1 LGFDLKKKFLLNYY
15 LRAKTY
21 FAYNVIT
28 GAAEALLRLQDT
40 YKLDTTLLADGV
52 IPIRDMRGFKTGQR
66 GVRPPENQMSLTAND
81 CFELGRQAYI
91 NKDYYHTVLWMQ
103 EAIDRLDKE
112 ESVKPSDKATILE
125 YLAFATYQRGNVRQA
140 LKLTHQLLEIS
151 PEHPRAF
158 GNVEYYEKELAQH
171 SSSKKRG
178 DDGEVP
184 LDEAI
189 TESEKTWTL
198 EETERETYE
207 ALCRGEKRMSD
218 KTQSEL
224 LCFYLNTQQIPYL
237 RLMLFK
243 VEEAFKK
250 PQIVMFH
257 DFLSDSEIEVVKTLA
272 EPKLKRATVQ
282 NSATGNLETAKYRI
296 SKSAWLTNRDHQVV
310 DRISRRISVVTGLDL
325 TTAEELQVVN
335 YGIGGHYEPHYD
347 FARREEK
354 DAFKSL
360 GLRFFSR
367 FVQRLENTSLIT
379 SILKYK
385 TLS

>member
-1 LGFDLKKKFLLNYY
+1 MNYY

-21 FAYNVIT
+21 FAYNIIT

-52 IPIRDMRGFKTGQR
+52 IPIRDMKGSKTGQR
-66 GVRPPENQMSLTAND
+66 GVLPPENQISLTAND
-81 CFELGRQAYI
+81 CFELGRQAYV
-91 NKDYYHTVLWMQ
+91 NDDYYHTVLWMQ

-112 ESVKPSDKATILE
+112 ESVNPSDRVAILE
-125 YLAFATYQRGNVRQA
+125 YLAFATYRRGNVRQA
-140 LKLTHQLLEIS
+140 LKLTHRLLELS
-151 PEHPRAF
+151 PKHPRAF
-158 GNVEYYEKELAQH
+158 GNIEYYEKELAQR

-178 DDGEVP
+178 DDGDVP

-189 TESEKTWTL
+189 TESEKTWKSREDIL
-198 EETERETYE
+198 ESTERDVYE

-224 LCFYLNTQQIPYL
+224 LCFYLNTRQIPYL
-237 RLMLFK
+237 KLMRFK

-257 DFLSDSEIEVVKTLA
+257 DFLSESEIEVVKTLA
-272 EPKLKRATVQ
+272 EPRLKRATVQ
-282 NSATGNLETAKYRI
+282 NSVTGNLEPAKYRI
-296 SKSAWLTNRDHQVV
+296 SKSAWLTNKDHQVV
-310 DRISRRISVVTGLDL
+310 ERISRRISEVTGLDL

-354 DAFKSL
+354 NAFKSL
-360 GLRFFSR
+360 GLRFF
-367 FVQRLENTSLIT
+367 FLDLFQDLN
-379 SILKYK
+379 IL
-385 TLS
+385 LFIL